1 VVKVDSDAVDT
12 PKSYWFGALIGAV
25 LGAIVG
31 YVYQHHVME
40 AKFADMQHK
49 LVSVSKWSPADAQ
62 HSIQRLMAIAQ
73 SPARLKAVRSDAK
86 SADAQVINRLAQSNV
101 DGFDDLDQLVA
112 PYKDY
117 RDQRVLMA
125 LVFTLPGFLLGLF
138 AAVGVERRRERAS

>member
-1 VVKVDSDAVDT
+1 MET
-12 PKSYWFGALIGAV
+12 PRSYWFGALLGAV

-31 YVYQHHVME
+31 YAYQHHVME

-49 LVSVSKWSPADAQ
+49 LVSVSKWSPANAQ
-62 HSIQRLMAIAQ
+62 HAIQQLMAIAK
-73 SPARLKAVRSDAK
+73 SPARIKAVQNATK
-86 SADAQVINRLAQSNV
+86 GADAQVIKRLAQSNV

-117 RDQRVLMA
+117 RDQRILMA

-138 AAVGVERRRERAS
+138 AAVGLERRREKVR